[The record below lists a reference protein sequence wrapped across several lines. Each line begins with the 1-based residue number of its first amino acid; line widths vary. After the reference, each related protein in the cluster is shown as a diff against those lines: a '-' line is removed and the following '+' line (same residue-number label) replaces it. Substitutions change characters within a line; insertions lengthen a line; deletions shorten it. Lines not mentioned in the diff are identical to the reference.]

1 MERSNMI
8 TFISGGA
15 RSGKSSLAE
24 RMALEAVRDELPYY
38 IATAANNTGEEM
50 AERIEMHRTDRGEA
64 WETIEEPYNIDHAL
78 HLLPNKAVVMIDCLT
93 VWTSSLMFSKNL
105 SPKMILKRLE
115 RTLSIARRKELSLFI
130 VSNDVNEGIP
140 IQDRHV
146 ANYPSCLEDL
156 HKFTVREADTVLEV
170 ICGIP
175 VDWKINGVLSKNV
188 SMISTGG
195 QV

>member
-1 MERSNMI
+1 MERSIMI

-24 RMALEAVRDELPYY
+24 RIALDAVRDAKPYY
-38 IATAANNTGEEM
+38 IATAAKDTGEEM
-50 AERIEMHRTDRGEA
+50 AERIEMHRKDRGETWA
-64 WETIEEPYNIDHAL
+64 TIEEPYYIDQTL

-93 VWTSSLMFSKNL
+93 VWTSSLMFSENL
-105 SPKMILKRLE
+105 SLKMILKRFDW
-115 RTLSIARRKELSLFI
+115 TLSIARRKELTLFI

-146 ANYPSCLEDL
+146 AKYISCLEEL
-156 HKFTVREADTVLEV
+156 HKIAVREADTVLEV

-175 VDWKINGVLSKNV
+175 VAWKINGVLSKNV
-188 SMISTGG
+188 SMISSGG